1 MKRIHIIRLVFLS
14 MRHHLNLVM
23 RKYEAKPKQDCAK
36 LIQSCPTLCDYMD
49 CRLPGSLSMGFF
61 RQEYWSGLPCP
72 PPGDLPNPGIKPCL
86 LHLLHW
92 QMGSLPLGPPRK
104 LTKQI
109 SIAKGDFVNRPIFK
123 IKSGSIQQS
132 PLNFYKVTNVNLQI
146 LKLIGQNNTE
156 EPFLTEGVCKDL
168 ITKKHDSQL
177 YPFV

>member
-1 MKRIHIIRLVFLS
+1 
-14 MRHHLNLVM
+14 
-23 RKYEAKPKQDCAK
+23 
-36 LIQSCPTLCDYMD
+36 
-49 CRLPGSLSMGFF
+49 
-61 RQEYWSGLPCP
+61 
-72 PPGDLPNPGIKPCL
+72 
-86 LHLLHW
+86 
-92 QMGSLPLGPPRK
+92 MGSLPLGPPRK